1 MNCPQCRRSNP
12 EDARFCIYCAAQ
24 LELVPQEPVAP
35 AQPVTGPTTRL
46 EEPAYMQRTP
56 NPAPPSAPSPSVST
70 SAWGSNRE
78 KEMNTALWLVGLG
91 VLFLTGTF
99 WPGIL
104 LLVGFSSYLQ
114 GVARGRQQKALRGLI
129 FFTGLA
135 ILFWTNL
142 FWPGILILIGIILLL
157 SSELRRSTP

>member
-1 MNCPQCRRSNP
+1 MNCPQCGRSNP

-24 LELVPQEPVAP
+24 LVPLEPAAS

-46 EEPAYMQRTP
+46 EEPKYMQPTL
-56 NPAPPSAPSPSVST
+56 NPAPPFASSSSVGT
-70 SAWGSNRE
+70 SGQGTNRG
-78 KEMNTALWLVGLG
+78 KEMNTALWLIGLG
-91 VLFLTGTF
+91 ALFLTGTF

-104 LLVGFSSYLQ
+104 VLLGFSSYLQ

-135 ILFWTNL
+135 VLFWTNL
-142 FWPGILILIGIILLL
+142 FWPGILILIGATLLL